1 MKKVVL
7 GFIALLLM
15 SSLFGYNVNAAN
27 SVKKD
32 DAVQV
37 KTIQDYK
44 DYLSGM
50 ISKEGKD
57 SDAVEVL
64 KKFDSLP
71 KDKQQKFV
79 DIMNDE
85 KALKEIIETDEPTL
99 STSAKTETT
108 ALNGDYKIIS
118 EEVKDEKSQVSV
130 TAATERRAAWAHT
143 HTLFAVPLVKTTIEL
158 YYNADGKTLIGS
170 PTKVSSFINYIYFPP
185 VKLSKNGTRK
195 GGMEVFYGMQRWA
208 WHLVSTK
215 WGTQYGTR
223 EQYIYVEGGTLKVWG
238 KNKYIN

>member
-7 GFIALLLM
+7 GFITLLLM

-64 KKFDSLP
+64 KKFNSLP

-143 HTLFAVPLVKTTIEL
+143 HTILACLLNVK
-158 YYNADGKTLIGS
+158 
-170 PTKVSSFINYIYFPP
+170 
-185 VKLSKNGTRK
+185 
-195 GGMEVFYGMQRWA
+195 
-208 WHLVSTK
+208 
-215 WGTQYGTR
+215 
-223 EQYIYVEGGTLKVWG
+223 
-238 KNKYIN
+238 

>member
-15 SSLFGYNVNAAN
+15 SSVFGNNVNAVDN
-27 SVKKD
+27 IKKD

-37 KTIQDYK
+37 KTIQDYR
-44 DYLSGM
+44 DYLSDI

-64 KKFDSLP
+64 NKFDALS

-79 DIMNDE
+79 DTMNDE
-85 KALKEIIETDEPTL
+85 RALKEIIEMDEPSL
-99 STSAKTETT
+99 SANTKSETT

-118 EEVKDEKSQVSV
+118 EEVKNENPPFSIN
-130 TAATERRAAWAHT
+130 TATERRAAWAHT

-158 YYNADGKTLIGS
+158 YYKADGKTLIGS
-170 PTKVSSFINYIYFPP
+170 PRKVSSFINYIYFPP
-185 VKLSKNGTRK
+185 VKLTKNGTRK

-208 WHLVSTK
+208 WHLISSK

-223 EQYIYVEGGTLKVWG
+223 EQYVYVEGGTLKVWG

>member
-15 SSLFGYNVNAAN
+15 SSLFGYNVNAADT
-27 SVKKD
+27 VKKD
-32 DAVQV
+32 EAVQV

-44 DYLSGM
+44 DYLAG
-50 ISKEGKD
+50 IIKKEGKD
-57 SDAVEVL
+57 SDAVEVQ
-64 KKFDSLP
+64 KKFNSLS

-85 KALKEIIETDEPTL
+85 KALKEIIETDEPSL
-99 STSAKTETT
+99 STYTKSETT

-118 EEVKDEKSQVSV
+118 EEVKNEKPQIS
-130 TAATERRAAWAHT
+130 TMAATERRAAWAHT

-208 WHLVSTK
+208 WHLVSAK

-223 EQYIYVEGGTLKVWG
+223 EQYIFVEGGTLKSWG
-238 KNKYIN
+238 ENKYIN